1 MRPLFRFKQFAM
13 TDEHCGMRIGT
24 DGVLLGAWTHI
35 SQSTKTIADIGT
47 GCGIIAL
54 MLAQRAPHANMTAVE
69 IDSGACADARCNFE
83 ASPFAARIALKEC
96 CFSELKADEHF
107 DLLVSNPPF
116 FTETLHAN
124 APSRAT
130 ARHAGSL
137 SFDNLAKRCNKFLS
151 PTGRLAV
158 ILPYSQDE
166 ETIMTAAM
174 NRLCP
179 VRHCVVSDR
188 PATKPIRTLWEFSL
202 TEEHCEQSHLTIR
215 NTDGTFSD
223 EYISITKE
231 FHIFL

>member
-1 MRPLFRFKQFAM
+1 MR
-13 TDEHCGMRIGT
+13 
-24 DGVLLGAWTHI
+24 
-35 SQSTKTIADIGT
+35 
-47 GCGIIAL
+47 
-54 MLAQRAPHANMTAVE
+54 
-69 IDSGACADARCNFE
+69 DARCNFE
-83 ASPFAARIALKEC
+83 ASPFAARIALKES

-107 DLLVSNPPF
+107 DLMVSNPPF

-124 APSRAT
+124 DPSRAT

-223 EYISITKE
+223 EYISLTKE